1 MTERYRQRVAND
13 IKELVAFIQGD
24 MGLFK
29 DNEEKAAE
37 YAIRILVYDKLSQL
51 VSDRGYDGERK

>member
-37 YAIRILVYDKLSQL
+37 YAIRILVYNKLSQL